1 MGFEPSDGVH
11 KSGRFAIDTKTY
23 FIYDA
28 HVVIMRERNGG
39 TIVLGNRGKMEYAFT
54 KYLLA
59 YTIQYIIIY

>member
-1 MGFEPSDGVH
+1 M
-11 KSGRFAIDTKTY
+11 DTKTY

-39 TIVLGNRGKMEYAFT
+39 TIVLGNWGKMEYAFT